1 MSGSEGRIACFL
13 RSKKPPILLLIFKKE
28 KRYYMD
34 KILVVE
40 KLCKDDILHNISFCI
55 SKGEMVAV
63 MGPSGS
69 GKSTLLYNLSG
80 MDKPSG
86 GKVWL
91 TGQEITTLSE
101 NEKAKIRLNRIG
113 FVFQQ
118 MNMMEN
124 LNLIDNIL
132 LPAIH
137 ANSLRKKD
145 KKSRKEK
152 SELEKE
158 AKNLMKKF
166 SIENLEKR
174 RITEVSGGQ
183 LQRACICRSMIN
195 QPEII
200 FADEPTG
207 ALNKSASEEVMDS
220 LKMLNHEGT
229 TILMVTHDS
238 RMASQ
243 CSRILY
249 LLDGKIQ
256 DELILPDDSSETA
269 QNREEKVNLWL
280 TKMAW

>member
-1 MSGSEGRIACFL
+1 ME
-13 RSKKPPILLLIFKKE
+13 
-28 KRYYMD
+28 

-40 KLCKDDILHNISFCI
+40 KLCKDDILDNISFCI

-152 SELEKE
+152 SELEKK

-195 QPEII
+195 HPEII

-256 DELILPDDSSETA
+256 DELILPDDSSETV

>member
-1 MSGSEGRIACFL
+1 ME
-13 RSKKPPILLLIFKKE
+13 
-28 KRYYMD
+28 

-195 QPEII
+195 HPEII

-256 DELILPDDSSETA
+256 DELILPDDSSETV
-269 QNREEKVNLWL
+269 QNREEKVNAVCRQLSENIAPIVGKRL
-280 TKMAW
+280 CQSSESIDKNND

>member
-1 MSGSEGRIACFL
+1 ME
-13 RSKKPPILLLIFKKE
+13 
-28 KRYYMD
+28 

-40 KLCKDDILHNISFCI
+40 KLCKDDILDNISFCI

-229 TILMVTHDS
+229 TIFMVTHDS

-256 DELILPDDSSETA
+256 DELILPDDSSETV
-269 QNREEKVNLWL
+269 QNREEKVNRWL

>member
-1 MSGSEGRIACFL
+1 ME
-13 RSKKPPILLLIFKKE
+13 
-28 KRYYMD
+28 

-63 MGPSGS
+63 MGPLGS

-137 ANSLRKKD
+137 ENSLRKKD

-195 QPEII
+195 HPEII

-229 TILMVTHDS
+229 TILMVTHDI

-256 DELILPDDSSETA
+256 DELILPDDSSETV
-269 QNREEKVNLWL
+269 QNREEKVNRWL

>member
-1 MSGSEGRIACFL
+1 ME
-13 RSKKPPILLLIFKKE
+13 
-28 KRYYMD
+28 

-40 KLCKDDILHNISFCI
+40 KLCKDESLHDISFSI
-55 SKGEMVAV
+55 AKGEMVAV

-80 MDKPSG
+80 MDKPTG

-91 TGQEITTLSE
+91 QKQEMTALSE
-101 NEKAKIRLNRIG
+101 NEKSKIRLNQIG

-124 LNLIDNIL
+124 LNLMDNIL
-132 LPAIH
+132 LPAVY
-137 ANSLRKKD
+137 AKKMC
-145 KKSRKEK
+145 KKEK
-152 SELEKE
+152 KGKLKLENE
-158 AKNLMKKF
+158 AKNLMKKL
-166 SIENLEKR
+166 SIDGLEKR

-195 QPEII
+195 HPEII

-207 ALNKSASEEVMDS
+207 ALNKSASEEVMDA
-220 LKMLNHEGT
+220 LKKLNNEGT
-229 TILMVTHDS
+229 TILMVTHDI

-256 DELILPDDSSETA
+256 DELILPDDSSETV
-269 QNREEKVNLWL
+269 QNREEKVNSWL

>member
-1 MSGSEGRIACFL
+1 ME
-13 RSKKPPILLLIFKKE
+13 
-28 KRYYMD
+28 

-40 KLCKDDILHNISFCI
+40 KLCKDEILHDISFSI
-55 SKGEMVAV
+55 AKGEMVAV

-80 MDKPSG
+80 MDKPTG

-91 TGQEITTLSE
+91 QKQEMTALSE
-101 NEKAKIRLNRIG
+101 NEKSKIRLNQIG

-124 LNLIDNIL
+124 LNLLDNIL
-132 LPAIH
+132 LPAIY
-137 ANSLRKKD
+137 AKKMCKKERKGKL
-145 KKSRKEK
+145 K
-152 SELEKE
+152 LENE
-158 AKNLMKKF
+158 AKNLMKKL
-166 SIENLEKR
+166 SIDGLEKR

-195 QPEII
+195 HPEII

-207 ALNKSASEEVMDS
+207 ALNKSASEEVMDA
-220 LKMLNHEGT
+220 LKKLNNEGT

-238 RMASQ
+238 KMASR

-249 LLDGKIQ
+249 MLDGRIQ
-256 DELILPDDSSETA
+256 DELILPDDSFETV
-269 QNREEKVNLWL
+269 QNREEKVNCWL

>member
-1 MSGSEGRIACFL
+1 ME
-13 RSKKPPILLLIFKKE
+13 
-28 KRYYMD
+28 

-195 QPEII
+195 HPEII

-229 TILMVTHDS
+229 TILMVTHDI

-256 DELILPDDSSETA
+256 DELILPDDSSETV
-269 QNREEKVNLWL
+269 QNREEKVNRWL